1 MSYGVHS
8 TVNYRGRSDT
18 TTGSR
23 TAARTQMNAEG
34 DGVASSRYFALRPS
48 PTKQVH
54 NVHARRGG
62 PAEARSENSSPRLQG
77 SAFTASAAP
86 LCACGRTEPNIRD
99 SFGAQSAM
107 VGSPAPCVCMLFR
120 ACYKF
125 EE

>member
-23 TAARTQMNAEG
+23 TAARTQMHAEG

-54 NVHARRGG
+54 SVHARRGG
-62 PAEARSENSSPRLQG
+62 PAEARSNNTLV
-77 SAFTASAAP
+77 
-86 LCACGRTEPNIRD
+86 L
-99 SFGAQSAM
+99 
-107 VGSPAPCVCMLFR
+107 R
-120 ACYKF
+120 ACRVLP
-125 EE
+125 